1 MTKTIHRQPR
11 FVLDTDDK
19 GRPIIHGGSGGGYVR
34 GCRCEDCTEANR
46 LRCKRRAEER
56 RQLLLADPSLAPH
69 GKDSTYTNWGCR
81 CDECFLAHRERMQSE
96 RHKEIA
102 RESYQRRVQREKEE
116 ALVGPSLTQRVR
128 ERVRSWKA

>member
-1 MTKTIHRQPR
+1 
-11 FVLDTDDK
+11 
-19 GRPIIHGGSGGGYVR
+19 
-34 GCRCEDCTEANR
+34 
-46 LRCKRRAEER
+46 
-56 RQLLLADPSLAPH
+56 
-69 GKDSTYTNWGCR
+69 
-81 CDECFLAHRERMQSE
+81 MQSE